1 MRNLSNF
8 YFAGPK
14 HCGKTFASLRIA
26 QCLSAKYFMND
37 TRTSYQS
44 QPKSIVVIDC
54 SNSKIFTQTLE
65 VVMNKM
71 AEKFQAIDQ
80 NPSITSND
88 DLIYICKNADV
99 NAQSFQKNFLPGI
112 KKLIGCNRSRMF
124 LLVTTTDS
132 IDDADIQFVSDQI
145 SVLSFHP
152 TDRNRTGHSDGN
164 ENLHNRQLLPESSS
178 FIGFYLRRKVI
189 EMETSDDS
197 TR

>member
-1 MRNLSNF
+1 
-8 YFAGPK
+8 
-14 HCGKTFASLRIA
+14 
-26 QCLSAKYFMND
+26 MND
-37 TRTSYQS
+37 RRTTYQS
-44 QPKSIVVIDC
+44 IPKSIVVIDC

-65 VVMNKM
+65 VVMNKI
-71 AEKFQAIDQ
+71 AEKSQAIDQ
-80 NPSITSND
+80 NLSMTSND

-112 KKLIGCNRSRMF
+112 KELIGRNRPRMY
-124 LLVTTTDS
+124 LLVTTRDS
-132 IDDADIQFVSDQI
+132 IDDAETQFATDQI

-152 TDRNRTGHSDGN
+152 TDRNYTPHSDGH
-164 ENLHNRQLLPESSS
+164 ENFNNRQLLPESSS

>member
-1 MRNLSNF
+1 
-8 YFAGPK
+8 
-14 HCGKTFASLRIA
+14 
-26 QCLSAKYFMND
+26 MND
-37 TRTSYQS
+37 KRTTYQS
-44 QPKSIVVIDC
+44 IPKSVVVMDC

-65 VVMNKM
+65 VVMNKI
-71 AEKFQAIDQ
+71 AEKSQAIDQ
-80 NPSITSND
+80 NPSMTSND

-99 NAQSFQKNFLPGI
+99 NALSFQKHFLPGI
-112 KKLIGCNRSRMF
+112 KELIGRSRPRMF

-132 IDDADIQFVSDQI
+132 IDNAETQFATDQI

-152 TDRNRTGHSDGN
+152 TDRTYTPHSDGHDN
-164 ENLHNRQLLPESSS
+164 FNNRQLLPESSS

>member
-1 MRNLSNF
+1 
-8 YFAGPK
+8 
-14 HCGKTFASLRIA
+14 
-26 QCLSAKYFMND
+26 MND
-37 TRTSYQS
+37 RRTTYQS
-44 QPKSIVVIDC
+44 IPKSIVVIDC

-65 VVMNKM
+65 VVMNKI
-71 AEKFQAIDQ
+71 AEKSQAIDQ
-80 NPSITSND
+80 NPSTTSND
-88 DLIYICKNADV
+88 DLIYICINANV
-99 NAQSFQKNFLPGI
+99 NAQSFQKHFLPGI
-112 KKLIGCNRSRMF
+112 KELIGRNRPRMF

-132 IDDADIQFVSDQI
+132 IDDAETQFSTDQI

-152 TDRNRTGHSDGN
+152 TNRNRTAHSDGH